1 MIVTGLPRD
10 LKHIIYNN
18 ILHFS
23 DTVNFS
29 NKILRS
35 NNRKHSVS
43 AYFSLFYRHILP
55 LSPIVYVL
63 KIT

>member
-18 ILHFS
+18 IRHFS

-35 NNRKHSVS
+35 NNVS
-43 AYFSLFYRHILP
+43 IRGVHIAIEFRAGFILP
-55 LSPIVYVL
+55 VV
-63 KIT
+63 K